1 MVAEQGTDVLPWLE
15 ALFLQENVRDG
26 SPALAS
32 LCTLV
37 MDVRKN
43 SHRPPALLPPTHL
56 GCASGADPQFLIIH
70 SQVLKEPLL
79 FLFSFDVLST

>member
-43 SHRPPALLPPTHL
+43 SHRPPALCLPPIW
-56 GCASGADPQFLIIH
+56 A
-70 SQVLKEPLL
+70 VLQELTL
-79 FLFSFDVLST
+79 SFSSFIPKF

>member
-43 SHRPPALLPPTHL
+43 SHLPTCPPALLPPTHL

-79 FLFSFDVLST
+79 LPFLV